1 LINYKQLKNTLFLI
15 LVVLFL
21 NSCTNERSSF
31 SSESIYSNEYNN
43 FSNKKKAEYLDS
55 LKTEIEFVK
64 KDSLKI
70 KLFFEVAAEYYY
82 LNDFKNSYITSKKIY
97 TLSQKNKDSISI
109 GRALY
114 YMGDCFENFQK
125 DSAYYYYKE
134 SEKVFRLLKDDER
147 IAKALFN
154 KAHLLFTT
162 GNYIE
167 SEVEVIKALQK
178 IKKTKKYELLYSC
191 YYLQSCNHTELEE
204 FDEALRYMNLAFINL
219 EKIKNI
225 NPNYL
230 EYKSLVVVGICNI
243 YDKKEEFDKSIALLK
258 TLLTDDLKLNHSI
271 LYSNVLSNLGY
282 SYMKSG
288 NFTIAKQCFDES
300 IDLLPK
306 NSLDKNYLFRTIHL
320 GEYYLLNKDT
330 LKSMDYFR
338 KALTLSKLI
347 KSNNELL
354 KTLNF
359 LSLSDKRKS
368 NFYKN
373 EYVKVS
379 DSIIKQQ
386 RLNRDKFA
394 RIEYETSKVEDENE
408 ILSTNNLL
416 LILGLAISTVV
427 FLTVIIVRS
436 QVARKKE
443 LLLIKQKELANDELL
458 SLIKEFQYGLI
469 HAKEEEQ
476 SRISKE
482 LHDGVVNQIY
492 AIRMVLDTLND
503 ADDAITRD
511 KRITYIK
518 ELHKVET
525 EIRNLSH
532 ELYIDYSI
540 YDSNYLFL
548 LHSLVKSNTDLNGT
562 VFNLSLSDI
571 IDWNNY
577 SSIVKINLYRIL
589 QELFLNVNKY
599 AQASVCNLVI
609 DETTDFL
616 LVTVEDDGIGFDKN
630 HTTDGI
636 GLKNINERIKTI
648 DAQISIETAV
658 GKGVRVSI
666 KIKRD
671 L

>member
-1 LINYKQLKNTLFLI
+1 MKNTLFLAFII
-15 LVVLFL
+15 LFFA
-21 NSCTNERSSF
+21 SCTNNNPSF
-31 SSESIYSNEYNN
+31 SSETIYSNEYINL
-43 FSNKKKAEYLDS
+43 SNKKKLKYLDS
-55 LKTEIEFVK
+55 LKTKIEFVV

-82 LNDFKNSYITSKKIY
+82 LNDLNNSYITSKKIY

-114 YMGDCFENFQK
+114 YMGDCYENFQK
-125 DSAYYYYKE
+125 DSAYYYYRE

-154 KAHLLFTT
+154 KAHLLFTS

-178 IKKTKKYELLYSC
+178 IKKTKSYELLFTC

-204 FDEALRYMNLAFINL
+204 IDEALKYLDLAQQSL
-219 EKIKNI
+219 EKEKPI
-225 NPNYL
+225 PANYI
-230 EYKSLVVVGICNI
+230 EYKFRIIIGKCNI
-243 YDKKEEFDKSIALLK
+243 YDKKLEFNRSILLLN
-258 TLLTDDLKLNHSI
+258 TLLTNDFKKNNPI
-271 LYSNVLSNLGY
+271 LYSTILSNLAY
-282 SYMKSG
+282 SHMKLG
-288 NFTIAKQCFDES
+288 NYKQAKFYLDES
-300 IDLLPK
+300 LSLLPK
-306 NSLDKNYLFRTIHL
+306 TIIDKNYLYKIINL
-320 GEYYLLNKDT
+320 GEYYLLTKDT
-330 LKSMDYFR
+330 LKSDAYF
-338 KALTLSKLI
+338 KQAFPLAKQL

-354 KTLNF
+354 ITLNF
-359 LSLSDKRKS
+359 LSLTDKK
-368 NFYKN
+368 NAAFYKN

-436 QVARKKE
+436 QIARKKE
-443 LLLIKQKELANDELL
+443 LLLIKQKELANEELL

-548 LHSLVKSNTDLNGT
+548 LHSLVKINTDLNGT

-616 LVTVEDDGIGFDKN
+616 IVTVEDDGIGFDKN

-666 KIKRD
+666 KIKRG

>member
-1 LINYKQLKNTLFLI
+1 MKLGNFNEAKFYFEKSLSTLPNNIFDRNYFSKLINI
-15 LVVLFL
+15 
-21 NSCTNERSSF
+21 
-31 SSESIYSNEYNN
+31 
-43 FSNKKKAEYLDS
+43 
-55 LKTEIEFVK
+55 
-64 KDSLKI
+64 
-70 KLFFEVAAEYYY
+70 
-82 LNDFKNSYITSKKIY
+82 
-97 TLSQKNKDSISI
+97 
-109 GRALY
+109 
-114 YMGDCFENFQK
+114 
-125 DSAYYYYKE
+125 
-134 SEKVFRLLKDDER
+134 
-147 IAKALFN
+147 
-154 KAHLLFTT
+154 
-162 GNYIE
+162 
-167 SEVEVIKALQK
+167 
-178 IKKTKKYELLYSC
+178 
-191 YYLQSCNHTELEE
+191 
-204 FDEALRYMNLAFINL
+204 
-219 EKIKNI
+219 
-225 NPNYL
+225 
-230 EYKSLVVVGICNI
+230 
-243 YDKKEEFDKSIALLK
+243 
-258 TLLTDDLKLNHSI
+258 
-271 LYSNVLSNLGY
+271 
-282 SYMKSG
+282 
-288 NFTIAKQCFDES
+288 
-300 IDLLPK
+300 
-306 NSLDKNYLFRTIHL
+306 
-320 GEYYLLNKDT
+320 GEYYLLTKDT
-330 LKSMDYFR
+330 IKAEAYF
-338 KALTLSKLI
+338 KQALPLSKEM
-347 KSNNELL
+347 KSNKEFL

-359 LSLSDKRKS
+359 LSISDKK
-368 NFYKN
+368 NAAFYKN

-436 QVARKKE
+436 QIARKQE

-562 VFNLSLSDI
+562 VFNISLSDI

>member
-1 LINYKQLKNTLFLI
+1 MLLSVAMIFSCKEKI
-15 LVVLFL
+15 P
-21 NSCTNERSSF
+21 NSNI
-31 SSESIYSNEYNN
+31 ESILNLKFYKLKD
-43 FSNKKKAEYLDS
+43 SNKIQYLDS
-55 LKTEIEFVK
+55 VHPTINSIGI
-64 KDSLKI
+64 DSLQIKI
-70 KLFFEVAAEYYY
+70 LFEIAAEYYY
-82 LNDFKNSYITSKKIY
+82 LNNNESSFLVSKEILE
-97 TLSQKNKDSISI
+97 LSRKSKDSVSI

-114 YMGDCFENFQK
+114 YMGDCYENFQK
-125 DSAYYYYKE
+125 DSAYHYYKQ
-134 SEKVFRLLKDDER
+134 SEKIFRAIKDNEK

-154 KAHLLFTT
+154 KAHLLFTE

-178 IKKTKKYELLYSC
+178 LKHTKKYSFLYKC

-204 FDEALRYMNLAFINL
+204 FEAALRYLNLSLINL
-219 EKIKNI
+219 EKIQAI

-230 EYKSLVVVGICNI
+230 EYKSRVIVGICNI
-243 YDKKEEFDKSIALLK
+243 YDKKLEFNKSIALLN
-258 TLLTDDLKLNHSI
+258 TLLTNDLKIQNPI
-271 LYSNVLSNLGY
+271 LYSTVLSNLGY

-288 NFTIAKQCFDES
+288 NLKQAKLYFDES
-300 IDLLPK
+300 LKLLPE
-306 NSLDKNYLFRTIHL
+306 NILDKNYLFKIINL
-320 GEYYLLNKDT
+320 GEYYLLIKDT
-330 LKSMDYFR
+330 IKAEAYF
-338 KALTLSKLI
+338 KQALPLSKEM
-347 KSNNELL
+347 KSNKEFL

-359 LSLSDKRKS
+359 LSISDKK
-368 NFYKN
+368 NAAFYKN

-436 QVARKKE
+436 QIARKKE
-443 LLLIKQKELANDELL
+443 LLLIKQKELANEELL

>member
-1 LINYKQLKNTLFLI
+1 MKNTLFLAFII
-15 LVVLFL
+15 LFFA
-21 NSCTNERSSF
+21 SCTNNNPSF
-31 SSESIYSNEYNN
+31 SSETIYSNEYINL
-43 FSNKKKAEYLDS
+43 SNKKKLKYLDS
-55 LKTEIEFVK
+55 LKTKIEFVV

-82 LNDFKNSYITSKKIY
+82 LNDLNNSYITSKKIY

-114 YMGDCFENFQK
+114 YMGDCYENFQK
-125 DSAYYYYKE
+125 DSAYYYYRE

-154 KAHLLFTT
+154 KAHLLFTS

-178 IKKTKKYELLYSC
+178 IKKTKSYELLFTC

-204 FDEALRYMNLAFINL
+204 IDEALKYLDLAQQSL
-219 EKIKNI
+219 EKEKPI
-225 NPNYL
+225 PANYI
-230 EYKSLVVVGICNI
+230 EYKFRIIIGKCNI
-243 YDKKEEFDKSIALLK
+243 YDKKLEFNRSILLLN
-258 TLLTDDLKLNHSI
+258 TLLTNDLKKNNPI
-271 LYSNVLSNLGY
+271 LYSTILSNLAY
-282 SYMKSG
+282 SHMKLG
-288 NFTIAKQCFDES
+288 NYKQAKFYLDES
-300 IDLLPK
+300 LSLLPK
-306 NSLDKNYLFRTIHL
+306 TIIDKNYLYKIINL
-320 GEYYLLNKDT
+320 GEYYLLTKDT
-330 LKSMDYFR
+330 LKSDAYF
-338 KALTLSKLI
+338 KQAFPLAKQL

-354 KTLNF
+354 ITLNF
-359 LSLSDKRKS
+359 LSLTDKK
-368 NFYKN
+368 NAAFYKN

-436 QVARKKE
+436 QIARKKE
-443 LLLIKQKELANDELL
+443 LLLIKQKELANEELL

>member
-1 LINYKQLKNTLFLI
+1 MKNTLFLAFII
-15 LVVLFL
+15 LFFA
-21 NSCTNERSSF
+21 SCTNNNPSF
-31 SSESIYSNEYNN
+31 SSETIYSNEYINL
-43 FSNKKKAEYLDS
+43 SNKKKLKYLDS
-55 LKTEIEFVK
+55 LKTKIEFVV

-82 LNDFKNSYITSKKIY
+82 LNDLNNSYITSKKIY

-114 YMGDCFENFQK
+114 YMGDCYENFQK
-125 DSAYYYYKE
+125 DSAYYYYRE

-154 KAHLLFTT
+154 KAHLLFTS

-178 IKKTKKYELLYSC
+178 IKKTKSYELLFTC

-204 FDEALRYMNLAFINL
+204 IDEALKYLDLAQQSL
-219 EKIKNI
+219 EKEKPI
-225 NPNYL
+225 PANYI
-230 EYKSLVVVGICNI
+230 EYKFRIIIGKCNI
-243 YDKKEEFDKSIALLK
+243 YDKKLEFNRSILLLN
-258 TLLTDDLKLNHSI
+258 TLLTNDFKKNNPI
-271 LYSNVLSNLGY
+271 LYSTILSNLAY
-282 SYMKSG
+282 SHMKLG
-288 NFTIAKQCFDES
+288 NYKQAKFYLDES
-300 IDLLPK
+300 LSLLPK
-306 NSLDKNYLFRTIHL
+306 TIIDKNYLYKIINL
-320 GEYYLLNKDT
+320 GEYYLLTKDT
-330 LKSMDYFR
+330 LKSDAYF
-338 KALTLSKLI
+338 KQAFPLAKQL

-354 KTLNF
+354 ITLNF
-359 LSLSDKRKS
+359 LSLTDKK
-368 NFYKN
+368 NAAFYKN

-436 QVARKKE
+436 QIARKKE
-443 LLLIKQKELANDELL
+443 LLLIKQKELANEELL

>member
-1 LINYKQLKNTLFLI
+1 MKKILYLLLSTILIF
-15 LVVLFL
+15 
-21 NSCTNERSSF
+21 SCKEKKSF
-31 SSESIYSNEYNN
+31 SNTKYILNTKFHDLSDS
-43 FSNKKKAEYLDS
+43 KKIQYLDS
-55 LKTEIEFVK
+55 VIGTLEILDN
-64 KDSLKI
+64 DSLKI
-70 KLFFEVAAEYYY
+70 KFLFQVAAEYYY
-82 LNDFKNSYITSKKIY
+82 LNNNKLSFKLSNQIYGLSKKI
-97 TLSQKNKDSISI
+97 NDSVSM

-114 YMGDCFENFQK
+114 YMGDCYEKYQK
-125 DSAYYYYKE
+125 DSAYFYYKE
-134 SEKVFRLLKDDER
+134 SEKIFRAIKDDEKL
-147 IAKALFN
+147 AKALFN
-154 KAHLLFTT
+154 KAHLLFSE
-162 GNYIE
+162 GNYVE
-167 SEVEVIKALQK
+167 SEVEVIKALNKLQSSK
-178 IKKTKKYELLYSC
+178 NNIFLFEC
-191 YYLQSCNHTELEE
+191 FYLQASNHTELEE
-204 FDEALRYMNLAFINL
+204 YDQAIKYLNLALANL
-219 EKIKNI
+219 KKD
-225 NPNYL
+225 
-230 EYKSLVVVGICNI
+230 KSLKNAINKYEEYNILVTIAFCNV
-243 YDKKEEFDKSIALLK
+243 YDKKGDFNRSIFELEKLANSDVVLNHPKLHSTVLGNLAYDYMKIGKFEVAKKIYIESIAMA
-258 TLLTDDLKLNHSI
+258 KLSKDFQGY
-271 LYSNVLSNLGY
+271 LY
-282 SYMKSG
+282 KII
-288 NFTIAKQCFDES
+288 NF
-300 IDLLPK
+300 
-306 NSLDKNYLFRTIHL
+306 
-320 GEYYLLNKDT
+320 GEYHLLLSDSVTANN
-330 LKSMDYFR
+330 YFIE
-338 KALTLSKLI
+338 ALPLSKQL

-368 NFYKN
+368 TFYKN

-436 QVARKKE
+436 QIARKNE

-609 DETTDFL
+609 DETTDLL

-658 GKGVRVSI
+658 VKGVRVSI

>member
-1 LINYKQLKNTLFLI
+1 MKKSLSLIFVI
-15 LVVLFL
+15 FIFS
-21 NSCTNERSSF
+21 SCTKNKFSF
-31 SSESIYSNEYNN
+31 STSTIYSDKYIIL
-43 FSNKKKAEYLDS
+43 SSKKKIKYLDS
-55 LKTEIEFVK
+55 LKTNIEFVTN
-64 KDSLKI
+64 DSLKI
-70 KLFFEVAAEYYY
+70 KLLFEIAAEYYY
-82 LNDFKNSYITSKKIY
+82 LNDMKKSFRTSSQIFDLSNKN
-97 TLSQKNKDSISI
+97 NDSVSI
-109 GRALY
+109 GRSLY
-114 YMGDCFENFQK
+114 YMGDCFEDFEK

-134 SEKVFRLLKDDER
+134 SEKIFRSIRNNEKT
-147 IAKALFN
+147 AKALFN
-154 KAHLLFTT
+154 KAHLLFTS

-178 IKKTKKYELLYSC
+178 IKNTKNHELLFVC

-204 FDEALRYMNLAFINL
+204 FEEALRYLNLALINL
-219 EKIKNI
+219 EKIQAV

-230 EYKSLVVVGICNI
+230 EYKSRVLIGICNI
-243 YDKKEEFDKSIALLK
+243 YDKKLEFNKSIELLS
-258 TLLTDDLKLNHSI
+258 TLLNDDFKSKYPF
-271 LYSNVLSNLGY
+271 LYSTVLSNIGY
-282 SYMKSG
+282 SYMKLG
-288 NFTIAKQCFDES
+288 NFNEAKFYFEKSLSTLPNNIFDR
-300 IDLLPK
+300 
-306 NSLDKNYLFRTIHL
+306 NYFSKLINI
-320 GEYYLLNKDT
+320 GEYYLLTKDT
-330 LKSMDYFR
+330 IKAEAYF
-338 KALTLSKLI
+338 KQALPLSKEM
-347 KSNNELL
+347 KSNKEFL

-359 LSLSDKRKS
+359 LSISDKK
-368 NFYKN
+368 NAAFYKN

-436 QVARKKE
+436 QIARKKE
-443 LLLIKQKELANDELL
+443 LLLIKQKELANEELL

-532 ELYIDYSI
+532 ELYIDSSI

>member
-1 LINYKQLKNTLFLI
+1 MKNTLFLAFII
-15 LVVLFL
+15 LFFA
-21 NSCTNERSSF
+21 SCTNNNPSF
-31 SSESIYSNEYNN
+31 SSETIYSNEYINL
-43 FSNKKKAEYLDS
+43 SNKKKLKYLDS
-55 LKTEIEFVK
+55 LKTKIEFVV

-82 LNDFKNSYITSKKIY
+82 LNDLNNSYITSKKIY

-114 YMGDCFENFQK
+114 YMGDCYENFQK
-125 DSAYYYYKE
+125 DSAYYYYRE

-154 KAHLLFTT
+154 KAHLLFTS

-178 IKKTKKYELLYSC
+178 IKKTKSYELLFTC

-204 FDEALRYMNLAFINL
+204 IDEALKYLDLAQQSL
-219 EKIKNI
+219 EKEKPI
-225 NPNYL
+225 PANYI
-230 EYKSLVVVGICNI
+230 EYKFRIIIGKCNI
-243 YDKKEEFDKSIALLK
+243 YDKKLEFNRSILLLN
-258 TLLTDDLKLNHSI
+258 TLLTNDFKKNNPI
-271 LYSNVLSNLGY
+271 LYSTILNNLAY
-282 SYMKSG
+282 SHMKLG
-288 NFTIAKQCFDES
+288 NYKQAKFYLDES
-300 IDLLPK
+300 LSLLPK
-306 NSLDKNYLFRTIHL
+306 TIKDKNYLYKIINL
-320 GEYYLLNKDT
+320 GEYYLLTKDT
-330 LKSMDYFR
+330 LKSDAYF
-338 KALTLSKLI
+338 KQAFPLAKQL

-354 KTLNF
+354 ITLNF
-359 LSLSDKRKS
+359 LSLTDKK
-368 NFYKN
+368 NAAFYKN

-436 QVARKKE
+436 QIARKKE

-511 KRITYIK
+511 KRITYIR

-532 ELYIDYSI
+532 ELYIDSSI

>member
-1 LINYKQLKNTLFLI
+1 MKNTFFLI
-15 LVVLFL
+15 IVVLFF
-21 NSCTNERSSF
+21 NSCTNEKSSF

-55 LKTEIEFVK
+55 LKTEIDFVK
-64 KDSLKI
+64 NDSLKI

-82 LNDFKNSYITSKKIY
+82 LNDLKNSYITSKKIY

-154 KAHLLFTT
+154 KAHLLFVS

-178 IKKTKKYELLYSC
+178 IKKTKKYELLYAC
-191 YYLQSCNHTELEE
+191 YYLQSCNHTELDEL
-204 FDEALRYMNLAFINL
+204 DEALRYLNLAFINL

-243 YDKKEEFDKSIALLK
+243 YDKKLEFDKSIALLK
-258 TLLTDDLKLNHSI
+258 TLLTDDLKFKHPT

-288 NFTIAKQCFDES
+288 NFTLAKHCFDES
-300 IDLLPK
+300 LALLPK
-306 NSLDKNYLFRTIHL
+306 NFLDKNYLFKTINL
-320 GEYYLLNKDT
+320 GEYYLLTKDT
-330 LKSMDYFR
+330 LKSRDYFK
-338 KALTLSKLI
+338 KALPLSKLM

-359 LSLSDKRKS
+359 LSISDKK
-368 NFYKN
+368 NATFYKD

-379 DSIIKQQ
+379 DSIVKLQ
-386 RLNRDKFA
+386 RFNRDKFA
-394 RIEYETSKVEDENE
+394 RIEYETGKVEDENK
-408 ILSTNNLL
+408 ILSHNNLL
-416 LILGLAISTVV
+416 LILGLTLSIVF
-427 FLTVIIVRS
+427 FLTAIIVRTQIS
-436 QVARKKE
+436 RKKE
-443 LLLIKQKELANDELL
+443 LLLIKQKEIANDELL
-458 SLIKEFQYGLI
+458 SLIKEFQFGLVQ
-469 HAKEEEQ
+469 AKEEEQ

-482 LHDGVVNQIY
+482 LHDGIVNQIY

-503 ADDAITRD
+503 EDDEFTKER
-511 KRITYIK
+511 RVVYIK
-518 ELHKVET
+518 ELHKVES
-525 EIRNLSH
+525 EIRSISH
-532 ELYIDYSI
+532 QLYTDFSI

-548 LHSLVKSNTDLNGT
+548 IHSLIKSNNDLKGT
-562 VFNLSLSDI
+562 VFTVSISDT

-609 DETTDFL
+609 EETTDFL
-616 LVTVEDDGIGFDKN
+616 LAIVEDDGIGFDKN
-630 HTTDGI
+630 QITEGI

-648 DAQISIETAV
+648 DAQISIESEI
-658 GKGVRVSI
+658 GRGVKTSI
-666 KIKRD
+666 KINRD
-671 L
+671 FKKT

>member
-1 LINYKQLKNTLFLI
+1 LFFFSCQEKKTKLNIESILNSRYYILKN
-15 LVVLFL
+15 
-21 NSCTNERSSF
+21 
-31 SSESIYSNEYNN
+31 
-43 FSNKKKAEYLDS
+43 SNKIEYLDS
-55 LKTEIEFVK
+55 VHNSINYIDS
-64 KDSLKI
+64 DSLKI
-70 KLFFEVAAEYYY
+70 KFLFEIAAEYYY
-82 LNDFKNSYITSKKIY
+82 LNDNISSFHISKEILK
-97 TLSQKNKDSISI
+97 LSRKSKDSVSI

-134 SEKVFRLLKDDER
+134 SEKVFRLLKNDEK
-147 IAKALFN
+147 IAKVLFN
-154 KAHLLFTT
+154 KAHLLFTS

-167 SEVEVIKALQK
+167 SEVEAMKALQK
-178 IKKTKKYELLYSC
+178 IKHAKKYLFLYRC

-204 FDEALRYMNLAFINL
+204 FEEALKYLNLAQKSL
-219 EKIKNI
+219 EKEEPI
-225 NPNYL
+225 PTNYL
-230 EYKSLVVVGICNI
+230 EYKSLIIVGICNI
-243 YDKKEEFDKSIALLK
+243 YDKKLEFNRSILLLN
-258 TLLTDDLKLNHSI
+258 TLLTKDLKNNNPI
-271 LYSNVLSNLGY
+271 LYSTILSNLGY

-288 NFTIAKQCFDES
+288 NYKQAKFYLDES
-300 IDLLPK
+300 LSLLPK
-306 NSLDKNYLFRTIHL
+306 NILDKNYLFKIINL
-320 GEYYLLNKDT
+320 GEYYLLTKDT
-330 LKSMDYFR
+330 LKSDAYF
-338 KALTLSKLI
+338 KQALPLAKQL

-359 LSLSDKRKS
+359 LSLTDKQNAS
-368 NFYKN
+368 YYKN

-394 RIEYETSKVEDENE
+394 RIEYETSKVEDENKM
-408 ILSTNNLL
+408 LSTNNLL
-416 LILGLAISTVV
+416 LILGLSLSTVV

-436 QVARKKE
+436 RIARKKE

-503 ADDAITRD
+503 ADDTTT
-511 KRITYIK
+511 KENRITYIK

-525 EIRNLSH
+525 EIRSLSH
-532 ELYIDYSI
+532 ELYSDFSI

-548 LHSLVKSNTDLNGT
+548 IYSLIKSNTDLKGT
-562 VFNLSLSDI
+562 VFNVSISDS

-599 AQASVCNLVI
+599 AKASVCNLVI
-609 DETTDFL
+609 AETTDFL

-630 HTTDGI
+630 HITVGI

-671 L
+671 F

>member
-1 LINYKQLKNTLFLI
+1 MKNTLFLAFII
-15 LVVLFL
+15 LFFA
-21 NSCTNERSSF
+21 SCTNNNPSF
-31 SSESIYSNEYNN
+31 SSETIYSNEYINL
-43 FSNKKKAEYLDS
+43 SNKKKLKYLDS
-55 LKTEIEFVK
+55 LKTKIEFVV

-82 LNDFKNSYITSKKIY
+82 LNDLNNSYITSKKIY

-114 YMGDCFENFQK
+114 YMGDCYENFQK
-125 DSAYYYYKE
+125 DSAYYYYRE

-154 KAHLLFTT
+154 KAHLLFTS

-178 IKKTKKYELLYSC
+178 IKKTKSYELLFTC

-204 FDEALRYMNLAFINL
+204 IDEALKYLDLAQQSL
-219 EKIKNI
+219 EKEKPI
-225 NPNYL
+225 PANYI
-230 EYKSLVVVGICNI
+230 EYKFRIIIGKCNI
-243 YDKKEEFDKSIALLK
+243 YDKKLEFNRSILLLN
-258 TLLTDDLKLNHSI
+258 TLLTNDFKKNNPI
-271 LYSNVLSNLGY
+271 LYSTILSNLAY
-282 SYMKSG
+282 SHMKLG
-288 NFTIAKQCFDES
+288 NYKQAKFYLDES
-300 IDLLPK
+300 LSLLPK
-306 NSLDKNYLFRTIHL
+306 TIIDKNYLYKIINL
-320 GEYYLLNKDT
+320 GEYYLLTKDT
-330 LKSMDYFR
+330 LKSDAYF
-338 KALTLSKLI
+338 KQAFPLAKQL

-354 KTLNF
+354 ITLNF
-359 LSLSDKRKS
+359 LSLTDKK
-368 NFYKN
+368 NAAFYKN

-436 QVARKKE
+436 QIARKKE
-443 LLLIKQKELANDELL
+443 LLLIKQKELANEELL

-548 LHSLVKSNTDLNGT
+548 LHSLVKINTDLNGT

-616 LVTVEDDGIGFDKN
+616 IVTVEDDGIGFDKN

>member
-1 LINYKQLKNTLFLI
+1 MKNTFFLVIIILF
-15 LVVLFL
+15 F
-21 NSCTNERSSF
+21 NSCTNEKLSF
-31 SSESIYSNEYNN
+31 STESIYSNEYNN
-43 FSNKKKAEYLDS
+43 LSNKKKAEYLDS
-55 LKTEIEFVK
+55 LKTKIEFVK
-64 KDSLKI
+64 NDSLKI

-82 LNDFKNSYITSKKIY
+82 LNDLKNSYNISKKIY
-97 TLSQKNKDSISI
+97 NLSQKNNDSISI

-114 YMGDCFENFQK
+114 YMGDCYENFQK
-125 DSAYYYYKE
+125 DSAYYYYRE

-154 KAHLLFTT
+154 KAHLLFVS

-178 IKKTKKYELLYSC
+178 IKKTKKYELLYAC

-204 FDEALRYMNLAFINL
+204 FDEALSYLNLAFISL
-219 EKIKNI
+219 EKTKNI

-243 YDKKEEFDKSIALLK
+243 YDKKLEFDKSIALLK
-258 TLLTDDLKLNHSI
+258 TLLTDDLKLKHSI

-288 NFTIAKQCFDES
+288 NFTLAKHCFDES
-300 IDLLPK
+300 LDFIPK
-306 NSLDKNYLFRTIHL
+306 NSLDKNYLFKIINL
-320 GEYYLLNKDT
+320 GEFNLLAKDT
-330 LKSMDYFR
+330 LKSVAYFK
-338 KALTLSKLI
+338 KALPLSKEM
-347 KSNNELL
+347 KSNKELL

-359 LSLSDKRKS
+359 LSISDKK
-368 NFYKN
+368 NATFYKN

-379 DSIIKQQ
+379 DSIIRQQ

-394 RIEYETSKVEDENE
+394 RIEYETSKVEDENK
-408 ILSTNNLL
+408 ILSHNNLL
-416 LILGLAISTVV
+416 LILGLAFSIVV
-427 FLTVIIVRS
+427 FLTAIIVRT
-436 QVARKKE
+436 QIARKKE
-443 LLLIKQKELANDELL
+443 LLLMKQKELANDELL
-458 SLIKEFQYGLI
+458 SLIKEFQFGLVQ
-469 HAKEEEQ
+469 AKEEEQ

-482 LHDGVVNQIY
+482 LHDGIVNQIY

-503 ADDAITRD
+503 EDDEFTKER
-511 KRITYIK
+511 RVVYIK
-518 ELHKVET
+518 ELHKVES
-525 EIRNLSH
+525 EIRSISH
-532 ELYIDYSI
+532 QLHTDFSI

-548 LHSLVKSNTDLNGT
+548 IHSLIKSNNDLKGT
-562 VFNLSLSDI
+562 VFTVSISDT

-609 DETTDFL
+609 EETTDFL
-616 LVTVEDDGIGFDKN
+616 LAIVEDNGIGFDKN
-630 HTTDGI
+630 QITEGI

-648 DAQISIETAV
+648 DALISIESEI
-658 GKGVRVSI
+658 GKGVRTSI
-666 KIKRD
+666 KIKRG
-671 L
+671 LLKT

>member
-1 LINYKQLKNTLFLI
+1 MKNIIFLAFIILF
-15 LVVLFL
+15 FA
-21 NSCTNERSSF
+21 SCTNNNLSF
-31 SSESIYSNEYNN
+31 SSESIYSNEYINL
-43 FSNKKKAEYLDS
+43 SNKKKLKYLDS
-55 LKTEIEFVK
+55 LKTKIEFVV

-70 KLFFEVAAEYYY
+70 KLLFEVAAEYYY
-82 LNDFKNSYITSKKIY
+82 LNDLKNSYIISKKIY
-97 TLSQKNKDSISI
+97 NLSQKNKDSISM
-109 GRALY
+109 GRSLY
-114 YMGDCFENFQK
+114 YIGDCYENFQK
-125 DSAYYYYKE
+125 DSAYYYYRE

-154 KAHLLFTT
+154 KAHLLFTS

-178 IKKTKKYELLYSC
+178 IKKTKSYELLFTC

-204 FDEALRYMNLAFINL
+204 FEEALHYLNLALINL
-219 EKIKNI
+219 EKIQAV

-230 EYKSLVVVGICNI
+230 EYKSRVIVGICNI
-243 YDKKEEFDKSIALLK
+243 YDKKLEFNKSIALLY
-258 TLLTDDLKLNHSI
+258 TLLTNDLKNKNPI
-271 LYSNVLSNLGY
+271 LYSTILSNLGY
-282 SYMKSG
+282 SLMKSG
-288 NFTIAKQCFDES
+288 NYEQAKLHFDKS
-300 IDLLPK
+300 LKLLPE
-306 NSLDKNYLFRTIHL
+306 NILDKNYLFKIVNI
-320 GEYYLLNKDT
+320 GEYYLLTKDT
-330 LKSMDYFR
+330 IKAEAYF
-338 KALTLSKLI
+338 KQALPLSKEM
-347 KSNNELL
+347 KSNKEFL

-359 LSLSDKRKS
+359 LSISDKK
-368 NFYKN
+368 NAAFYKN

-379 DSIIKQQ
+379 DSITKQQ

-436 QVARKKE
+436 QIARKNE